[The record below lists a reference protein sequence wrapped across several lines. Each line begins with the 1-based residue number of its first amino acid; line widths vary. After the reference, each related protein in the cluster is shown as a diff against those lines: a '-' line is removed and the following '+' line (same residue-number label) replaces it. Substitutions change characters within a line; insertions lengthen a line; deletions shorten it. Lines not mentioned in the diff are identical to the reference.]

1 MVDIVIFNSS
11 TIIDSKSSSE
21 FISIFCLFLLS
32 QLAVTLAMEQFDV
45 FIWILFIFIGDL
57 NWSVIISLIFFEDI
71 LSEAYN
77 DAINIGKHFMI
88 EDENSQIC
96 KHGCV
101 SYRTISKPIK
111 NLETYFNDKY

>member
-1 MVDIVIFNSS
+1 MLNLKKALENNIIHFKNDDEFYEWCVVPKIVLINETDKFGNEYKVADFN
-11 TIIDSKSSSE
+11 
-21 FISIFCLFLLS
+21 
-32 QLAVTLAMEQFDV
+32 
-45 FIWILFIFIGDL
+45 
-57 NWSVIISLIFFEDI
+57 

-77 DAINIGKHFMI
+77 DAINIGKYFMI

-101 SYRTISKPIK
+101 SYRTISKPIQ